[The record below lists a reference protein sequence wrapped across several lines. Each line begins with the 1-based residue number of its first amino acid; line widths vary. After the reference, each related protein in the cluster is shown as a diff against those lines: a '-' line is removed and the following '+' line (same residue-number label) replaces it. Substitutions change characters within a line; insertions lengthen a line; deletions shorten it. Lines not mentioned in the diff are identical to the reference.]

1 MIRAENSA
9 VFQSRAKQ
17 IEKDGEIM
25 KRAISL
31 FTALIMVLSFTSCGL
46 NKSATAVKT
55 VSVTDCAGR
64 AVEVPADPQ
73 SICTLCPYTGML
85 ITVLGF
91 ADRVTSTC
99 NNVARSNLLNEIRP
113 EIGNA
118 VVVKNSGDINAEEIL
133 NLNTDLI
140 FAEKGVLE
148 NSDQLAKL
156 ETMGIPYVL
165 IGFETLEEQFEATRV
180 IGNALGVPE
189 KAEKYIEY
197 FRDTI
202 DSVKE
207 KSSLITAKKNVYHS
221 VNEAVRTDNKGSY
234 CDLWIE
240 LTGAL
245 NVSAQTDGLRIEGNK
260 SYTTLE
266 QIYIWNPDIIIC
278 NEALVDDYILSD
290 PKWTGLDAVIN
301 RQVYQIPIGVTRWG
315 HPTSIETPLAIMW
328 LAQLLYPEIYDYDI
342 DAEIRNFYKEFFS
355 FDISDEWLEAIKG
368 GNNMRTP
375 KTNKAGE

>member
-1 MIRAENSA
+1 
-9 VFQSRAKQ
+9 
-17 IEKDGEIM
+17 M

-31 FTALIMVLSFTSCGL
+31 FTALIIVLSFTSCGL
-46 NKSATAVKT
+46 NRSATAVKT
-55 VSVTDCAGR
+55 VSVTDCASR
-64 AVEVPADPQ
+64 TVEVPSDPQ
-73 SICTLCPYTGML
+73 SICTLCPYTGTL
-85 ITVLGF
+85 ITLLGF

-99 NNVARSNLLNEIRP
+99 NNVARSNLLNEICP
-113 EIGNA
+113 EIGDA

-165 IGFETLEEQFEATRV
+165 IGFETPEEQFEATRV
-180 IGNALGVPE
+180 IGDALGVPE
-189 KAEKYIEY
+189 KAEKYNEY
-197 FRDTI
+197 FRNVI

-207 KSSLITAKKNVYHS
+207 KSSLITEKKNIYHS

-240 LTGAL
+240 LTGAV

-278 NEALVDDYILSD
+278 NEAQVDDYILSD
-290 PKWTGLDAVIN
+290 PKWEGLDAVIN
-301 RQVYQIPIGVTRWG
+301 KQVYQIPIGITRWG
-315 HPTSIETPLAIMW
+315 HPTSLETPLAIMW
-328 LAQLLYPEIYDYDI
+328 LARLLYPEIYDYDI

-355 FDISDEWLEAIKG
+355 FDLSDEWIEAIKD